1 MVKYEILEYL
11 KNNKSTSAEISKK
24 IGIEINNVRNTIR
37 RMVKN
42 NEIEII
48 GKKSNE
54 FIYSSINNS
63 KNKNHINFNQ
73 PNNTEELQKRIE
85 NLEKLINQQQQQET
99 TKNPNETLNKIK
111 EMFENRI
118 LKVYGD
124 KLTPE
129 YRKILKEL

>member
-63 KNKNHINFNQ
+63 KNKNYINFNQ